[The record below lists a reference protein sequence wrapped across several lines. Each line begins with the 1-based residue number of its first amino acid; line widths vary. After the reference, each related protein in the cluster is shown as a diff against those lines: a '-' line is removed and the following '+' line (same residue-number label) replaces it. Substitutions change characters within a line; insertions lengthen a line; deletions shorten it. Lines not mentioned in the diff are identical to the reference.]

1 MPTASVLEI
10 MFLIGSAALAVR
22 GMDVRPGGIDVALDE
37 AGADRLGPHVGAG
50 VLRPVIDSGG
60 WEVATRSG
68 LLFRGCIMS
77 IVGGMHDQRWPRPW
91 DSAARAA
98 LKTITWQDR
107 SLRVPPLDAMLVQ
120 ARAMYR
126 NDHVR
131 AILAHNAHRPN
142 PARPPT

>member
-1 MPTASVLEI
+1 
-10 MFLIGSAALAVR
+10 
-22 GMDVRPGGIDVALDE
+22 
-37 AGADRLGPHVGAG
+37 
-50 VLRPVIDSGG
+50 
-60 WEVATRSG
+60 
-68 LLFRGCIMS
+68 MS
-77 IVGGMHDQRWPRPW
+77 IVGGMHDQRCARPW